1 MNNDFKN
8 YAKQRLKEHEAEL
21 NTRYQNENISKE
33 EKKKAVEEHVQLLKK
48 ELQEK
53 ASSNDNID
61 EYINR
66 LQQSFK

>member
-8 YAKQRLKEHEAEL
+8 YAEHRLKEHEAEL
-21 NTRYQNENISKE
+21 NTRYQNEDIPKE
-33 EKKKAVEEHVQLLKK
+33 EMKKAVEEHVLLLKK

-53 ASSNDNID
+53 ASSNDNIE

-66 LQQSFK
+66 LQQSFQ